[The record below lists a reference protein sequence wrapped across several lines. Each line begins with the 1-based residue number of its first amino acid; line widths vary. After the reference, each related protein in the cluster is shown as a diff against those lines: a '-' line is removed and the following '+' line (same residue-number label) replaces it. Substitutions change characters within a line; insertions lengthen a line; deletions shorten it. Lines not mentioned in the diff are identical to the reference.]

1 MERKVTIMDMERMN
15 RLIEAK
21 KYQEKA
27 IKALFPEHM
36 QGHIEVIQKE
46 IRGMVQDG
54 VLQLLQ
60 SEAGMELIKTMMNSM
75 GSDTNAE
82 TDMKEANKKE
92 SKVKKVNI
100 A

>member
-1 MERKVTIMDMERMN
+1 MDMERMN
-15 RLIEAK
+15 RLVEAK

-27 IKALFPEHM
+27 IKALFPEPM

-46 IRGMVQDG
+46 IRGMVQEG
-54 VLQLLQ
+54 ALQMLQ
-60 SEAGMELIKTMMNSM
+60 SEAGMELIKTMMSTM
-75 GSDTNAE
+75 GSDSKEESDQKGTDKE
-82 TDMKEANKKE
+82 T